1 MLLQFRYIT
10 LLFFCLQSLY
20 ATAQI
25 DTSVMEKSKDTIIN
39 ENSRAISTNKIKDD
53 RLMPLHSPRKAAL
66 RSAILP
72 GWGQAYNKQYW
83 KIPIVY
89 AAIGTTA
96 GFFIYNL
103 TNYNRVKYAYT
114 VAYNI
119 QNKLDVI
126 GSPAYNAVD
135 DDLKPIIGFPEALRT
150 YRNSFRQNMDY
161 SALFFILAWGLNVAD
176 ATVFA
181 HLKSFDVDDNL
192 SLKISPGYS
201 PSANTTGVSLL
212 VYIK

>member
-1 MLLQFRYIT
+1 MLIRFQYII
-10 LLFFCLQSLY
+10 LLFFCLHGLCS
-20 ATAQI
+20 TAQVN
-25 DTSVMEKSKDTIIN
+25 TSAIQKSKDTIIN
-39 ENSRAISTNKIKDD
+39 ENATSISTHKIKEVP
-53 RLMPLHSPRKAAL
+53 LMLQHSPRKAAL

-96 GFFIYNL
+96 GLFIYNL
-103 TNYNRVKYAYT
+103 ENYRRIKYAYT
-114 VAYNI
+114 VAYN
-119 QNKLDVI
+119 KDPV

-135 DDLKPIIGFPEALRT
+135 DDLKPILGFPEALRT
-150 YRNSFRQNMDY
+150 YRNSFRQSMDY

-181 HLKSFDVDDNL
+181 HLKSFNVDDDL
-192 SLKISPGYS
+192 SLKIVPGYS
-201 PSANTTGVSLL
+201 PRANTTGINLV

>member
-25 DTSVMEKSKDTIIN
+25 DTSVMEKSKDTIMN
-39 ENSRAISTNKIKDD
+39 ENSRAISTDKIKDD

-119 QNKLDVI
+119 TIHLN
-126 GSPAYNAVD
+126 PYYYN
-135 DDLKPIIGFPEALRT
+135 T
-150 YRNSFRQNMDY
+150 
-161 SALFFILAWGLNVAD
+161 AW
-176 ATVFA
+176 
-181 HLKSFDVDDNL
+181 
-192 SLKISPGYS
+192 
-201 PSANTTGVSLL
+201 
-212 VYIK
+212 